1 MTAEVTAG
9 ATVEQWSFC
18 TKCKGSPIGC
28 NECTGGVVVEL
39 IPLES
44 LQKPIQYEYVR
55 LQRRFVHEQR
65 PGAEK
70 MLKGDRT

>member
-9 ATVEQWSFC
+9 AMVEQWSFC

-28 NECTGGVVVEL
+28 NECTRGVVVEL

-55 LQRRFVHEQR
+55 LQRKSGSAQR
-65 PGAEK
+65 TQEEE
-70 MLKGDRT
+70 